1 MNLKL
6 YLIITHDP
14 LSAVTFCENSEN
26 IKPTI
31 IPFMQLHHIYSVV
44 LTQLH
49 RNNMNCLR
57 FEDGW
62 EITESSGRLQNP
74 KSNGKTYDS
83 YFPI

>member
-14 LSAVTFCENSEN
+14 LSTVTFCENPEN

-31 IPFMQLHHIYSVV
+31 IPFMQLH
-44 LTQLH
+44 

-57 FEDGW
+57 FEDRW
-62 EITESSGRLQNP
+62 EITESSGRLQNS

-83 YFPI
+83 YFPL

>member
-14 LSAVTFCENSEN
+14 LSTVTFCENPKN

-31 IPFMQLHHIYSVV
+31 ILFMQLH
-44 LTQLH
+44 
-49 RNNMNCLR
+49 RNITCLR
-57 FEDGW
+57 FEDSW
-62 EITESSGRLQNP
+62 EITQSSGRLQNS
-74 KSNGKTYDS
+74 KSNGKAYDS